1 MTAPS
6 QPSVADQRV
15 LVGTPAA
22 LEVVLTDSAGEPTEA
37 VGTITVGVTAA
48 DGTVVLAAGT
58 ATDQGDTTGKYLVTL
73 SAVDNTDLALLAAT
87 WVDSGAGTFTT
98 LVEVVGRFWFSIA
111 EATAIETQVNT
122 YGQDTDR
129 VRREVEVEAEGILNW
144 ACVPR
149 YARVALDG
157 TDDEKLTLPDRFVRT
172 VRSVRVYTDPAT
184 HTTFSDDDLAELVVD
199 DQTIQRPL
207 GKAFDPGRGNIVVE
221 YEHGWDRPEED
232 LKRAGIQRF
241 RYRINTAKTGIS
253 DRTMSYTDPQ
263 GATFRLAQPDE
274 KSTGMPDVD
283 AVYQRYARQFGGSEG
298 PAFGSFDYDPS
309 RMSVFH
315 GAER

>member
-15 LVGTPAA
+15 LVGTPAV
-22 LEVVLTDSAGEPTEA
+22 LQVVLTDSAGEPADA
-37 VGTITVGVTAA
+37 VGTVTVGVKAA
-48 DGTVVLAAGT
+48 DATVILTAGT
-58 ATDQGDTTGKYLVTL
+58 ATDQGANTGEYTVTL
-73 SAVDNTDLALLAAT
+73 PANDNTQLALLTAT
-87 WVDSGAGTFTT
+87 WIDSGAGSFVT
-98 LVEVVGRFWFSIA
+98 LVEVVGRFWFSIS
-111 EATAIETQVNT
+111 EALAIETQVNT
-122 YGQDTDR
+122 LGQDTER

-144 ACVPR
+144 SCVPR

-157 TDDEKLTLPDRFVRT
+157 TDDEKITVPDRFVRA
-172 VRSVRVYTDPAT
+172 VRSVRVYTDTTT
-184 HTTFSDDDLAELVVD
+184 HTTFTDAELAELVKD

-207 GKAFDPGRGNIVVE
+207 GKAFDPGRGNIVIE

-241 RYRINTAKTGIS
+241 RYRLSTAKAGVN
-253 DRTMSYTDPQ
+253 DRTLSYTDGQ
-263 GATFRLAQPDE
+263 GATYRLAQPDE
-274 KSTGMPDVD
+274 QSTGMPDVD
-283 AVYQRYARQFGGSEG
+283 AVYQRYAKQFGGSEG